1 VGAIGRLQEA
11 CHLGTLV
18 ESNEFMSETQ
28 KLTPDVSVV
37 VPVRN
42 EAGNVAPLVLEIAS
56 ALSGR
61 AFEIIYVNDGSSDG
75 TEVELIELA
84 ASRAWL
90 RQIKHEASCGQSAA
104 VRTGVIH
111 ARAPVVVT
119 LEVSVAHCQWGS
131 QRSIARWHP
140 RYRLRPQ
147 GVSPRCFPGAALF

>member
-1 VGAIGRLQEA
+1 MSKRLPA
-11 CHLGTLV
+11 RFSPHKKFPASCGSDLSRAAAGGLPSRHLV

-61 AFEIIYVNDGSSDG
+61 AFEIIYVNDGSSDS

-84 ASRAWL
+84 AGHAWL
-90 RQIKHEASCGQSAA
+90 RQKR
-104 VRTGVIH
+104 V
-111 ARAPVVVT
+111 
-119 LEVSVAHCQWGS
+119 
-131 QRSIARWHP
+131 
-140 RYRLRPQ
+140 
-147 GVSPRCFPGAALF
+147 